1 MKERIK
7 RINAAYRGTGFG
19 IYIILAAV
27 TWTMY
32 KIYKVF
38 MKTNFNEINSI
49 LNASDIG
56 KLQIVFRYGIYIL
69 LGLTIIMAI
78 RMFVLLC
85 MKSPAW
91 DKFNEYMALTED
103 EV

>member
-7 RINAAYRGTGFG
+7 RMIVAYRGTGFG

-38 MKTNFNEINSI
+38 MKTYFNEINDI
-49 LNASDIG
+49 LNASDLG
-56 KLQIVFRYGIYIL
+56 KLQSVFTYGIYIL
-69 LGLTIIMAI
+69 LGHTIIMAI
-78 RMFVLLC
+78 RVFVLLC
-85 MKSPAW
+85 MKSPVW

-103 EV
+103 EE